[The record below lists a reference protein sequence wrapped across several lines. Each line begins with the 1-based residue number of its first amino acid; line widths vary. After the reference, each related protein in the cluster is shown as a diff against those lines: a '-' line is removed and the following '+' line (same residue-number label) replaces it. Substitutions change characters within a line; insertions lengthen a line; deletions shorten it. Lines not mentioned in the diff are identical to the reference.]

1 MSKPDLSTILDNAT
15 SHASSNAHLPSL
27 ADLVPQTQGVPS
39 SLAGAADQLPNSH
52 AQADAHAGGGII
64 GQAAAHTDVTLPDL
78 VSLTGHD
85 WFIHS

>member
-39 SLAGAADQLPNSH
+39 TLAAPADQAPNSH

-64 GQAAAHTDVTLPDL
+64 DHAAVHSDATLPDL